1 MVTTL
6 LCYGDSNTFG
16 YDPRSYLGERYP
28 RSVRWTGL
36 LAEEGY
42 TVRNEGMNGRSIPR
56 DNGIL
61 AAVPLLLETP
71 FRLLTVQL
79 GINDLLNDPSLTAE
93 DCARRMETFLSA
105 LLSDGAVLPRQI
117 LLVAPP
123 PCVPGA
129 WVRDERLLEQS
140 ARLGHAYQAVAA
152 RLGTAFVNAGTWQ
165 IERVFDGVHFSPAGH
180 RAYAAG
186 MRDALAGL
194 GVFPDGPVALPEEK
208 NSPRRQRQY
217 GFDGGEN

>member
-1 MVTTL
+1 M
-6 LCYGDSNTFG
+6 
-16 YDPRSYLGERYP
+16 
-28 RSVRWTGL
+28 
-36 LAEEGY
+36 EG
-42 TVRNEGMNGRSIPR
+42 
-56 DNGIL
+56 
-61 AAVPLLLETP
+61 
-71 FRLLTVQL
+71 
-79 GINDLLNDPSLTAE
+79 
-93 DCARRMETFLSA
+93 FLSA
-105 LLSDGAVLPRQI
+105 LLADGALLSRQV

-123 PCVPGA
+123 PCVPGD

>member
-1 MVTTL
+1 M
-6 LCYGDSNTFG
+6 
-16 YDPRSYLGERYP
+16 
-28 RSVRWTGL
+28 
-36 LAEEGY
+36 
-42 TVRNEGMNGRSIPR
+42 
-56 DNGIL
+56 
-61 AAVPLLLETP
+61 
-71 FRLLTVQL
+71 Q
-79 GINDLLNDPSLTAE
+79 
-93 DCARRMETFLSA
+93 
-105 LLSDGAVLPRQI
+105 
-117 LLVAPP
+117 
-123 PCVPGA
+123 
-129 WVRDERLLEQS
+129 DERLLEQS

-194 GVFPDGPVALPEEK
+194 GVFPDGPAALPEEK